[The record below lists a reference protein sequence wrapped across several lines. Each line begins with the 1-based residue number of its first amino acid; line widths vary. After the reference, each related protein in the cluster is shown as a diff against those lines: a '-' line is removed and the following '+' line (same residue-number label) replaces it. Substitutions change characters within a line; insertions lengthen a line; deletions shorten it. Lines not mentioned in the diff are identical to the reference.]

1 MKYSLTNATKI
12 NRLHISNLT
21 TQSFTFRLEI
31 YMTMGGEQDPIK
43 GKAIFETKDKAK
55 FTSKTGD
62 VLYFHIKHNKTEI
75 EIQTDSNDIFVKY
88 AKGKYKITN
97 E

>member
-43 GKAIFETKDKAK
+43 GKAIFETTDKAK